1 MRVTAL
7 LLGQLSAEEATA
19 LRLELQKNPELQ
31 QLHDRL
37 QQTIGLVREVRESS
51 DEADSAPAERLTLSA
66 ERRARL
72 LASFKTIRPKELAQ
86 QQQRRVQRRELMLV
100 AAMLAGL
107 MGVAS
112 VMVTLNQP
120 KARAHAQRSRP
131 ELLAIRPEQVVEEE
145 FAMPASP
152 NPAQPD
158 SDEKPASGTTRN
170 WFFGG
175 GAVGKGITVEADNL
189 RVSAD
194 RPVAANT
201 PESKVILW
209 DTTTGEAVGGRDSF
223 ALGVSA
229 ARTRV
234 AGRGEAAGID
244 GTSANAGDAV
254 VYSGIATGGS
264 RGAMPATERF
274 GNAGIGTKE
283 PETMLALD
291 VSGRADK
298 SEILH
303 KELAQIAAAT
313 TPTPAGPAPAQ
324 SSSFGT
330 AVTELGRKT
339 LDDVA
344 FTEIAVEKKAPAEPS
359 DTRGYRFHVAATPAP
374 AALPPPPPPAELAL
388 QAAPSGRGRARVL
401 STAES
406 REGVILEHAEQWA
419 VTGLV
424 TAGQDQKFSS
434 ALAPASKPAEN
445 QVLARDKNSLAEQ
458 NSPAS
463 TTFEHFDTAP
473 QPTAKRESIAIAD
486 LGTVANQSLNFG
498 VNESVAENNYFAY
511 AVTPSTGLPLDPL
524 SRGKLKTNSFFDS
537 SNFISNAGSVDLG
550 YLNGPG
556 GAQAGTALAKAPSDD
571 FDSETDFK
579 RRTDASIPIAANGTV
594 MIPSKPG
601 TAPAMDQSLWGRVR
615 GALMPE
621 NDATVRLAVPDHGNI
636 QGIGAA
642 ANSAAFDPYFVQT
655 EGEKLKSK
663 AVLGEVVDQLKLNE
677 AWGERTGIGLSAED
691 ATSRLR
697 AMIEVRR
704 EGKSG
709 EVAVR
714 VKGDNKAE
722 SAKIADAVAQKY
734 QEQTKREEVR
744 LKQMAVDTLT
754 AVVKDS
760 ESPAQVA
767 AINGRLSK
775 LKQIDERKP
784 VAQQP
789 DPAPVRR
796 PAPNAATPQ
805 PEVITAENAF
815 STFSLNVSD
824 VSFKLAAA
832 SLEKNQMPDAASVRT
847 EEFINAFDYRDPE
860 PTGNRPLA
868 FNWERARYPFAHNRD
883 LLRFS
888 VKTAASGRQ
897 AGRPLNLVL
906 LLDNSGSMERAD
918 RIRIRQ
924 ECLRVLATQ
933 LQPSDRVSVVAFAR
947 TPRLWVD
954 GLPGS
959 QAGEL
964 AGRVGQLTPDGGTNL
979 EEAMNLAYQTA
990 RRYFQAAGINRV
1002 VLLTDGAANLGDV
1015 EPDSLRR
1022 QVEVNRQH
1030 GVALDCF
1037 GIGWDG
1043 YNDDLL
1049 EALSRNGDGR
1059 YGFINTP
1066 EAATTEFAGQLAGAL
1081 RVAASDVKVQVQF
1094 NPRRVTAHRQ
1104 MGYAKHQLTKEQF
1117 RDNTVDAAEIGAA
1130 EAGNALYVVEVNPAG
1145 EGPLGVARVRFK
1157 VPGTSD
1163 YREQEW
1169 TLAYDGAAKGFA
1181 QAAPSLRLA
1190 GVAAAFSEW
1199 LVASP
1204 FAAEVTPSGLQ
1215 GYLTGVSTAFGND
1228 TRPKQLETMLR
1239 QAGSLA
1245 GK

>member
-1 MRVTAL
+1 MNTPLPSPQDELEMRVTAL
-7 LLGQLSAEEATA
+7 LLGQLSAEEASA
-19 LRLELQKNPELQ
+19 LRQEMQKIPELQK
-31 QLHDRL
+31 LHDRL
-37 QQTIGLVREVRESS
+37 QQTIGLVREARESS
-51 DEADSAPAERLTLSA
+51 DEADTAPAERLTLSA
-66 ERRARL
+66 DRRARL
-72 LASFKTIRPKELAQ
+72 LASFKTIRPMELAQ

-120 KARAHAQRSRP
+120 KARAHAQRARP
-131 ELLAIRPEQVVEEE
+131 ELLAIRPEQMVEEE

-152 NPAQPD
+152 KPAQPE

-175 GAVGKGITVEADNL
+175 EAAGK
-189 RVSAD
+189 SAAMEVDKLHVFVD
-194 RPVAANT
+194 RPTDPATAT
-201 PESKVILW
+201 PKVRFW
-209 DTTTGEAVGGRDSF
+209 DTTTGEAVGSGDSY
-223 ALGVSA
+223 ALGVPTSG
-229 ARTRV
+229 TRV
-234 AGRGEAAGID
+234 AGRGEVSSID
-244 GTSANAGDAV
+244 GRIEKDGDAV
-254 VYSGIATGGS
+254 VYAGVATGGS
-264 RGAMPATERF
+264 RGAMPATDRF
-274 GNAGIGTKE
+274 GNVGTGVKE
-283 PETMLALD
+283 PQSALD
-291 VSGRADK
+291 FSGRADK

-303 KELAQIAAAT
+303 KELAQVAAT
-313 TPTPAGPAPAQ
+313 TTTPAAPSPVQ
-324 SSSFGT
+324 LPT
-330 AVTELGRKT
+330 LGRLFNQSGQKA
-339 LDDVA
+339 LDDSA
-344 FTEIAVEKKAPAEPS
+344 FTEAAVEKKAAAEPS
-359 DTRGYRFHVAATPAP
+359 DARGYRFQIAATPAP
-374 AALPPPPPPAELAL
+374 GAPPPPPPAEVAV
-388 QAAPSGRGRARVL
+388 QAAPSRNVRARVL

-406 REGVILEHAEQWA
+406 SEGLVRQLAEQPPVAGPVA
-419 VTGLV
+419 V
-424 TAGQDQKFSS
+424 GQDQKLLS

-445 QVLARDKNSLAEQ
+445 QALARFENSLAEQ
-458 NSPAS
+458 NSPA
-463 TTFEHFDTAP
+463 TTTLEHLDTAP
-473 QPTAKRESIAIAD
+473 RPEAKTESRAIAD
-486 LGTVANQSLNFG
+486 FGTVANRSLNFD
-498 VNESVAENNYFAY
+498 VNRSVAENNYFAY
-511 AVTPSTGLPLDPL
+511 AVTPSTGLPVDQL
-524 SRGKLKTNSFFDS
+524 SREKLSTNSYSDTS
-537 SNFISNAGSVDLG
+537 SFSVATGLIGLG
-550 YLNGPG
+550 FQNSLG
-556 GAQAGTALAKAPSDD
+556 GAQAGTRLAEARFDNQSDAEDFITRDPQQIRLLDTKAEAGATKAP
-571 FDSETDFK
+571 
-579 RRTDASIPIAANGTV
+579 
-594 MIPSKPG
+594 
-601 TAPAMDQSLWGRVR
+601 SLWGRFRNALTRQEAQSAKEDLVNEAIAN
-615 GALMPE
+615 GANLDGRRAKTDQLKSVSLT
-621 NDATVRLAVPDHGNI
+621 DATVAGALGDIEAKTTAVQGELRVTGDRLRMQSRSQEN
-636 QGIGAA
+636 QQLAA
-642 ANSAAFDPYFVQT
+642 RGEVLRR
-655 EGEKLKSK
+655 EKLQQ
-663 AVLGEVVDQLKLNE
+663 VET
-677 AWGERTGIGLSAED
+677 AW
-691 ATSRLR
+691 
-697 AMIEVRR
+697 R
-704 EGKSG
+704 E
-709 EVAVR
+709 
-714 VKGDNKAE
+714 
-722 SAKIADAVAQKY
+722 QK
-734 QEQTKREEVR
+734 Q
-744 LKQMAVDTLT
+744 
-754 AVVKDS
+754 S
-760 ESPAQVA
+760 ES
-767 AINGRLSK
+767 
-775 LKQIDERKP
+775 
-784 VAQQP
+784 
-789 DPAPVRR
+789 APVRR

-832 SLEKNQMPDAASVRT
+832 SLDKNQMPDAASVRT

-897 AGRPLNLVL
+897 PGRPLNLVL
-906 LLDNSGSMERAD
+906 LLDNSGSMERSD

-990 RRYFQAAGINRV
+990 RRYFQASGINRV

-1022 QVEVNRQH
+1022 QVEVNRQQ

-1169 TLAYDGAAKGFA
+1169 TLAYDGAAKGLA

-1215 GYLTGVSTAFGND
+1215 GYLTGVSAAFGTD
-1228 TRPKQLETMLR
+1228 ARPKQLETMLR